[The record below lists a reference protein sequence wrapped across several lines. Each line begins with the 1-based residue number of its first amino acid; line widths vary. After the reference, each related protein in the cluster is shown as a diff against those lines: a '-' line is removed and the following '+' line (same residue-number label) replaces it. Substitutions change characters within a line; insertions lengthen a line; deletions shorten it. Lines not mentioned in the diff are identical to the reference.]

1 MWSRCARDACLRA
14 GATML
19 GFASTL
25 PVVRVG
31 GVLSS
36 VCSPRLRRPP
46 QSTSRIHEGVD
57 VRALRVDIPR
67 VHSDAW
73 RTVWCPRCPRGSGL
87 GRSGGPAPGAG
98 HPAVATRAAVAVSAH
113 GAVLAAR
120 GAEGTDVSPPP
131 ARISGA
137 HARVSPPLPTAA
149 GGGGAV
155 DDAISLATKLPWW
168 NDSIA
173 SLSMKFMGHRVAAAS
188 SKNFLVEDRSR
199 ELGARALA
207 WVHGCIARI
216 FVLRACVLLREFMF
230 MHTTLGF
237 LSWYRVLC
245 FRAALGSSAT
255 GTALYCC
262 PCFCYCV
269 RGPSLSMC
277 A

>member
-1 MWSRCARDACLRA
+1 M
-14 GATML
+14 
-19 GFASTL
+19 
-25 PVVRVG
+25 
-31 GVLSS
+31 
-36 VCSPRLRRPP
+36 
-46 QSTSRIHEGVD
+46 
-57 VRALRVDIPR
+57 RALRVDIPR

-173 SLSMKFMGHRVAAAS
+173 SLSMKFMGYRVAAAS

-216 FVLRACVLLREFMF
+216 FVLRACVLLRAFMF

-255 GTALYCC
+255 GTALYVL
-262 PCFCYCV
+262 PLLLLLRARPHSVDV
-269 RGPSLSMC
+269 RVTVLSHRHRRSRR
-277 A
+277 ATVRQDGRQRVLARVSRPALPAAGVRRHGRVVHLAAQD